1 MAYWG
6 GGAAGGWSQSAVNPA
21 GLRLR
26 RSIDGW
32 EEEEVL
38 GRVYD
43 HRVMVRLARYLAPYK
58 GRAILAFA
66 GMVIYAATSYVQPL
80 LIGQAVRGPIR
91 NGDFTGLNVLGG
103 VLVLLVLVSWAAQ
116 YVQVASTG
124 YIGHRILYT
133 LRTQMF
139 DHLQKLSL
147 RFYDNNEVGR
157 VMSRMTSDVTVLQ
170 DLLTTGVLTIFS
182 DIIGLALIIF
192 FLLIQDVQLA
202 LLTLTVMPVLIVVMA
217 LWQRRARR
225 AFIQVRQAIAVVNA
239 NLQENVSGVRVIQS
253 LSREGENVRRF
264 DMINAGNLEANIEA
278 GRLQAFVMPVVEVLS
293 ATALAIVIVVGG
305 QRVLNHSLD
314 PVVGVSF
321 ILSFALYIQRFFD
334 PVRDLVLQYTQLQRA
349 MAGGDRVFEVL
360 DTKPDIEDTAEAAD
374 LEDVR
379 GEVVFDH
386 VSFNYVE
393 DVEVLHDFSL
403 HVRPGETIALVGP
416 TGAGKTTVTALI
428 ARFYDV
434 TAGCLLID
442 GHDIREIR
450 RQSLTRR
457 MGMVLQD
464 PFLFSGTVRDNI
476 RYGRLEASDDEVE
489 KAARVVGAHD
499 FISRLENGYDTTLHE
514 RGQNL
519 SVGQRQLISFARAV
533 LADPRIL
540 ILDEATANVDTRTE
554 VVIQRA
560 LKKLLKGRT
569 SIVIAHRLSTVRGA
583 DRVVVMDGGQI
594 VEVGKHKEL
603 LARGGLYA
611 RLYRM
616 TYLESAKGGR
626 DGDSPGPGESA
637 SVDPAVAD

>member
-1 MAYWG
+1 MAHWG
-6 GGAAGGWSQSAVNPA
+6 GGVAGGWSQSAINPA

-32 EEEEVL
+32 DEEIL

-43 HRVMVRLARYLAPYK
+43 QRVMSRLVRYLAPYK
-58 GRAILAFA
+58 ARAVLAFA
-66 GMVIYAATSYVQPL
+66 SMLVYAASSYVQPL
-80 LIGQAVRGPIR
+80 LIGKAVRGPIAS
-91 NGDFTGLNVLGG
+91 GDLMGLNLLGG
-103 VLVLLVLVSWAAQ
+103 IFVVLVLVGWGAQ
-116 YVQVASTG
+116 YVQLATTG
-124 YIGHRILYT
+124 YVGHRILYT

-182 DIIGLALIIF
+182 DFVGLALIVF

-202 LLTLTVMPVLIVVMA
+202 LLTMTVMPVLIVIMA

-264 DMINAGNLEANIEA
+264 DTINADNLVANIEA
-278 GRLQAFVMPVVEVLS
+278 GRLQAVVMPVVEVLS
-293 ATALAIVIVVGG
+293 ATALAIVIIVGG

-349 MAGGDRVFEVL
+349 TAGGERVFEVL
-360 DTKPDIEDTAEAAD
+360 DTPPDIEDATDALD
-374 LEDVR
+374 LEDIR
-379 GEVVFDH
+379 GEVDFDH

-393 DVEVLHDFSL
+393 DVEVLRDICL

-434 TAGCLLID
+434 TGGRLLID
-442 GHDIREIR
+442 GHDIRQIR

-476 RYGRLEASDDEVE
+476 RYGRLEASDEEVE
-489 KAARVVGAHD
+489 KAARAVGAHD
-499 FISRLENGYDTTLHE
+499 FIARLEQGYETILHE

-533 LADPRIL
+533 LAEPRIL

-560 LKKLLKGRT
+560 LKRLLKGRT
-569 SIVIAHRLSTVRGA
+569 SFVIAHRLSTVRGA
-583 DRVVVMDGGQI
+583 DRVVVMDGGRI
-594 VEVGKHKEL
+594 VEVGRHDEL
-603 LARGGLYA
+603 LARDGLYA

-616 TYLESAKGGR
+616 TYQERKPGG
-626 DGDSPGPGESA
+626 DGDGLRPAESPST
-637 SVDPAVAD
+637 DPAAAG